1 LADNARALTRKGI
14 DPIDKQVQDPVAAQA
29 AKRAEVIKT
38 TLFRD
43 YAEHYIT
50 GMSPLGKIPSIGS
63 SGATRSRIMRLRS
76 SDTCP
81 WQRSTRAVMRVLEP
95 IWNAKPETASRLR
108 GRIESILE
116 AAKVEHLRDGG
127 NPARWKGCLKHLLPR
142 KSKVRE
148 VQHHKAVPWHEMRAF
163 MAELQKR
170 PGQSARC
177 LEIIVLTAV
186 RENEA
191 CSVQWEE
198 IDLVKGTWTIPGS
211 RIKAGK
217 EHRVPLCGRVLEIL
231 AAYTPE
237 QRHCSLFPSYKGR
250 PISIAAPLKLLKEMA
265 RDETT
270 HGMRSAFKDW
280 AEETT
285 NYPDWVAK
293 KALAHTIGDETDR
306 AYQRGDLL
314 EKRQQL
320 MQAWGALLH
329 TYTKRTKAINKAA
342 NRRRLLDVLSDLSR
356 ARG

>member
-1 LADNARALTRKGI
+1 
-14 DPIDKQVQDPVAAQA
+14 
-29 AKRAEVIKT
+29 
-38 TLFRD
+38 
-43 YAEHYIT
+43 
-50 GMSPLGKIPSIGS
+50 
-63 SGATRSRIMRLRS
+63 
-76 SDTCP
+76 
-81 WQRSTRAVMRVLEP
+81 MRVLEP
-95 IWNAKPETASRLR
+95 IWNAKPETAFRLR

-116 AAKVEHLRDGG
+116 AAKVEHLRDGE
-127 NPARWKGCLKHLLPR
+127 NPARWKGCLKHLLPP

-148 VQHHKAVPWHEMRAF
+148 VQHHKAVPWQEMPAF

-170 PGQSARC
+170 PSQSARC

-198 IDLVKGTWTIPGS
+198 IDLVKGTWTIPAS
-211 RIKAGK
+211 RMKAGK

-231 AAYTPE
+231 QAYTPE
-237 QRHCSLFPSYKGR
+237 RRHGFLFPSYKGR
-250 PISIAAPLKLLKEMA
+250 PISIAAPLKLLKETG

-285 NYPDWVAK
+285 NYPDWVVK

-314 EKRQQL
+314 EKRRQL
-320 MQAWGALLH
+320 MQAWDRYC
-329 TYTKRTKAINKAA
+329 TRTQKRTKAIDKAA
-342 NRRRLLDVLSDLSR
+342 NRRHLLDVLSGLSK